1 VFDVFETD
9 GRLRTVVVLP
19 RAIAAL
25 PTPVLSLG
33 GVAALGVDA
42 ETGAHVV
49 LRFVPAQGRE

>member
-25 PTPVLSLG
+25 PTPALSLG
-33 GVAALGVDA
+33 GIAAVGVDA

-49 LRFVPAQGRE
+49 LRFVPAQGR